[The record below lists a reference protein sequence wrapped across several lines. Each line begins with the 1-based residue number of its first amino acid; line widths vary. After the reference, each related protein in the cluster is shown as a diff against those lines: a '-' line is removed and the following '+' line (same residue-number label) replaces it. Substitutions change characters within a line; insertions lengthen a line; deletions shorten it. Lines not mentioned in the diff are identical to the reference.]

1 MALEQK
7 LQLKLSQKLILTPAL
22 QQAIKLL
29 PMATLKLVDVLNQEV
44 VENPLLEE
52 MSPEELQQTD
62 EAAQVDKADPDP
74 QPTRDT
80 QDTWDDAD
88 GTPGKTRTCDPRLRR
103 PRIAFCVR
111 PPVPYATQ
119 RPSAPAGRGD
129 DAARCAR
136 SVPSGGDRGEAR
148 AGRHSRPRVP
158 SGPFEFLDTTG
169 SIRAKGGGSACAAT

>member
-29 PMATLKLVDVLNQEV
+29 PMATLELVDVLNQEV

-88 GTPGKTRTCDPRLRR
+88 GTPGKTRTCDPRL
-103 PRIAFCVR
+103 
-111 PPVPYATQ
+111 
-119 RPSAPAGRGD
+119 SHNG
-129 DAARCAR
+129 
-136 SVPSGGDRGEAR
+136 
-148 AGRHSRPRVP
+148 
-158 SGPFEFLDTTG
+158 TTG
-169 SIRAKGGGSACAAT
+169 SNSQRVGYVASWSTAQRRATCERSRS